1 MSPEQTTK
9 VDTLSITGMTCA
21 NCSARVEK
29 ELNEQAGVVNAN
41 VNLATERATIQH
53 DSGLSV
59 ENLIESIEKIGY
71 GAILYDDAHK
81 AKIAEH
87 KRKEHHK
94 MKRDLIVS
102 AVLSAPMLIA
112 MVFMMAGNHSALT
125 MFLHRPIV
133 QFLLATPVQFLIG
146 WRFYKGAYHAIST
159 KAPNM
164 DVLVAVG
171 TSAAYLLSIYNGFLG
186 GDPTHLYFES
196 SAVIIT
202 LILLGKYLEQNA
214 KNKTSNAIKQLM
226 ALQAKEAIIIRDGK
240 EQTVSIE
247 EVLVGD
253 TIRVLPGTQIPVDG
267 RVVEGFS
274 TVDES
279 MLTGESLPVEK
290 KINDDVFGGTL
301 NSSGSF
307 LFEATQIGSETTL
320 SRIIRMV
327 EEAQGTKA
335 PIQAIAD
342 KISSVFVPAVL
353 IIAVITLVVTA
364 LVTKNWEQ
372 SLIHSVSVLVIACP
386 CALGLATP
394 TAIMVGTGLGAKNGI
409 LIKNGEA
416 LERASKIDALVL
428 DKTGTI
434 TEGKPSVTDMK
445 IYQSDV
451 GIEEMLTLA
460 AILEKNS
467 EHPLA
472 KAIVAEAKEK
482 NLSIASEASN
492 FEALVGAGIKGDINQ
507 QSYYIGTK
515 SLMTEQNIDT
525 EMADEEVSTIESQG
539 KTVIYV
545 SDARQLMGIIG
556 LADQIKATS
565 LTAIKELESQGVEV
579 YMMTGDNQLAAEYI
593 GQQIGL
599 TSEHIFAKVLPA
611 DKANYV
617 ESLKKNGKFVGM
629 VGDGI
634 NDAPAL
640 ATADVGLAMG
650 TGTDIAMETADVTI
664 MNGDL
669 QKVNSTILLSKT
681 TMKKIK
687 QNLFWAFFYNTIG
700 IPFAALGF
708 LNPMVAG
715 GAMAFSSVSVLLNSL
730 SLNRK
735 KIS

>member
-1 MSPEQTTK
+1 MSAQQTTK
-9 VDTLSITGMTCA
+9 VNTLSITGMTCA

-29 ELNEQAGVVNAN
+29 ELNEQAGVLNAN

-53 DSGLSV
+53 DASLSV
-59 ENLIESIEKIGY
+59 ESLIESVEKIGY

-87 KRKEHHK
+87 KRKEHRK

-102 AVLSAPMLIA
+102 ALLSAPMLIA
-112 MVFMMAGNHSALT
+112 MVFMMAGNHSFLI
-125 MFLHRPIV
+125 MFLHKPIV

-146 WRFYKGAYHAIST
+146 WRFYRGAYHAIST

-226 ALQAKEAIIIRDGK
+226 ALQAKEAIVIREGK
-240 EQTVSIE
+240 EQRVSIE

-267 RVVEGFS
+267 RVLEGFS

-290 KINDDVFGGTL
+290 KADDDVFGGTL

-307 LFEATQIGSETTL
+307 LFKATQIGSETTL

-342 KISSVFVPAVL
+342 KISAIFVPAVL
-353 IIAVITLVVTA
+353 IIAVITLGVTM

-372 SLIHSVSVLVIACP
+372 SLIQSVSVLVIACP

-445 IYQSDV
+445 IYQADV
-451 GIEEMLTLA
+451 TTEEMLTLA

-472 KAIVAEAKEK
+472 KAIVAKADEK
-482 NLSIASEASN
+482 NLNISEEVSH

-507 QSYYIGTK
+507 KSYYIGTK
-515 SLMTEQNIDT
+515 SLMEKQNIAT
-525 EMADEEVSTIESQG
+525 HQADHEVSTIESQG
-539 KTVIYV
+539 KTVIYIAD
-545 SDARQLMGIIG
+545 SQQLVGIIG
-556 LADQIKATS
+556 LADQIKKTS
-565 LTAIKELESQGVEV
+565 LKAIKELESQGVEV

-599 TSEHIFAKVLPA
+599 SAEHIFAKVLPA

-617 ESLKKNGKFVGM
+617 ENLKKEGKFVGM

-669 QKVNSTILLSKT
+669 QKVNSTIFLSKT
-681 TMKKIK
+681 TMRKIK

-735 KIS
+735 KIN

>member
-1 MSPEQTTK
+1 MSAQQTTK

-29 ELNEQAGVVNAN
+29 ELNEQAGVLNAN

-53 DSGLSV
+53 DASLSV
-59 ENLIESIEKIGY
+59 ESLIESVEKIGY

-87 KRKEHHK
+87 KRKEHRK

-102 AVLSAPMLIA
+102 ALLSAPMLIA
-112 MVFMMAGNHSALT
+112 MVFMMAGNHSFLI
-125 MFLHRPIV
+125 MFLHKPIV

-146 WRFYKGAYHAIST
+146 WRFYRGAYHAIST

-226 ALQAKEAIIIRDGK
+226 ALQAKEAIVIREGK
-240 EQTVSIE
+240 EQRVSIE

-267 RVVEGFS
+267 RVLEGFS

-290 KINDDVFGGTL
+290 KADDDVFGGTL

-307 LFEATQIGSETTL
+307 LFKATQIGSETTL

-342 KISSVFVPAVL
+342 KISAIFVPAVL
-353 IIAVITLVVTA
+353 IIAVITLGVTM

-372 SLIHSVSVLVIACP
+372 SLIQSVSVLVIACP

-445 IYQSDV
+445 IYQADV
-451 GIEEMLTLA
+451 TTEEMLTLA

-472 KAIVAEAKEK
+472 KAIVAKADEK
-482 NLSIASEASN
+482 NLNISEEVSH

-507 QSYYIGTK
+507 KSYYIGTK
-515 SLMTEQNIDT
+515 SLMEKQNIAT
-525 EMADEEVSTIESQG
+525 HQADQEVSTIESQG
-539 KTVIYV
+539 KTVIYIAD
-545 SDARQLMGIIG
+545 SQQLVGIIG
-556 LADQIKATS
+556 LADQIKETS
-565 LTAIKELESQGVEV
+565 LKAIKELESQGVEV

-599 TSEHIFAKVLPA
+599 SAEHIFAKVLPA

-617 ESLKKNGKFVGM
+617 ENLKKEGKFVAM

-669 QKVNSTILLSKT
+669 QKVNSTIFLSKT
-681 TMKKIK
+681 TMRKIK

-735 KIS
+735 KIN